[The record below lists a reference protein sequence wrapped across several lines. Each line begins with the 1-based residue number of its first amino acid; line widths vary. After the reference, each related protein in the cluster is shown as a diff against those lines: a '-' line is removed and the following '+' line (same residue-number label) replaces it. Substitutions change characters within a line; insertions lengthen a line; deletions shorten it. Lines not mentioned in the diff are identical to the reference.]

1 MNDIAIRH
9 LHLTSESEAIDVLKK
24 ADVHPHGIQAMLPKM
39 FHFNVVIE
47 GIECRVANI
56 IKQEM
61 LSLGGDAAVARG
73 TVACSIGGTDVIL
86 MGTLKQIQRFTEKI
100 SGQPFGLSLIAEGVR
115 EILSNAFKKTFLL
128 RTSRREITVSE
139 RTLIMGII
147 NVTPDSFSDGG
158 RFVSAEE
165 AVEEGVRMVDEGA
178 DILDIGGES
187 TRPGSDPVSAEEE
200 IRRVLPVICGLAKR
214 IDLPL
219 SIDTMKAAVAREAL
233 AAGAE
238 IVNDVSAMGF
248 DQGMAKVVA
257 DGRAAVVLMHMKGMP
272 KSMQSGDLA
281 YGSLQ
286 GEIIAHLKERIE
298 QAREAGIDPEQI
310 VVDPGIGFGK
320 TAEDNM
326 RIIKHLREFRIL
338 GRPILVGASRKAFIG
353 RVTGG
358 EPAERDE
365 GTAAAVTAAILNGA
379 HIIRVHDVAG
389 MKKVAAMADAL
400 ARC

>member
-1 MNDIAIRH
+1 
-9 LHLTSESEAIDVLKK
+9 
-24 ADVHPHGIQAMLPKM
+24 
-39 FHFNVVIE
+39 
-47 GIECRVANI
+47 
-56 IKQEM
+56 
-61 LSLGGDAAVARG
+61 
-73 TVACSIGGTDVIL
+73 
-86 MGTLKQIQRFTEKI
+86 
-100 SGQPFGLSLIAEGVR
+100 
-115 EILSNAFKKTFLL
+115 
-128 RTSRREITVSE
+128 
-139 RTLIMGII
+139 
-147 NVTPDSFSDGG
+147 
-158 RFVSAEE
+158 
-165 AVEEGVRMVDEGA
+165 
-178 DILDIGGES
+178 
-187 TRPGSDPVSAEEE
+187 
-200 IRRVLPVICGLAKR
+200 
-214 IDLPL
+214 
-219 SIDTMKAAVAREAL
+219 
-233 AAGAE
+233 
-238 IVNDVSAMGF
+238 MGF

-320 TAEDNM
+320 TAEDNL
-326 RIIKHLREFRIL
+326 RLIKYLDEFRVL